1 MINQPAQKQQG
12 GRDNRTKIMTNRII
26 SIVFV
31 LVISFIATLP
41 QQAAL
46 DSTVPYPDGYRK
58 WVHVGTTLVGPQSP
72 FFKTSGGIHHIY
84 ANDKAMKGYETG
96 KFPDGAI
103 LVFDLLETR
112 EINGAT
118 IEGPRQRIDV
128 MLKDARRFPN
138 TGGWGFERFLG
149 DSETDRPLTEE
160 HRALCFSCHEKR
172 KAQDFVFSM
181 FRK

>member
-1 MINQPAQKQQG
+1 MQN
-12 GRDNRTKIMTNRII
+12 KITL
-26 SIVFV
+26 IVFV
-31 LVISFIATLP
+31 LVMTFIWTLP
-41 QQAAL
+41 QWAAP
-46 DSTVPYPDGYRK
+46 DAAVPYPNGYRK

-72 FFKTSGGIHHIY
+72 FFANSGGIHHIY

-103 LVFDLLETR
+103 LVFDLLATQ

-128 MLKDARRFPN
+128 MLKDAQRFPK

-149 DSETDRPLTEE
+149 DSETEPSLTEE
-160 HRALCFSCHEKR
+160 RRGLCFGCHEKR
-172 KAQDFVFSM
+172 KAQDFVFST